1 MVESMD
7 EVLKIAL
14 AEPLGTSI
22 GTPTPAAE
30 PVIAEPPSS
39 ISH

>member
-14 AEPLGTSI
+14 AEPLGSSLA
-22 GTPTPAAE
+22 TPAAE
-30 PVIAEPPSS
+30 PVIADQPSS

>member
-22 GTPTPAAE
+22 GTPAAE
-30 PVIAEPPSS
+30 PVIADLPSS